1 VFFFHHNQPKVRR
14 LTQQD
19 SLQYLGAAED
29 YTFLLNADK
38 GIVLVLRAEPANSPH
53 PYQMVHASGRGSLAK
68 APDVHL
74 IPTI

>member
-19 SLQYLGAAED
+19 SLQYLGATED

-38 GIVLVLRAEPANSPH
+38 GIVLVLRADSFSGMSLSP
-53 PYQMVHASGRGSLAK
+53 SERAK
-68 APDVHL
+68 KAK
-74 IPTI
+74 